1 MQRLTN
7 TKSGTTCPHAHCRPS
22 TCSNPRS
29 IQASIPLLDFNEFVI
44 YIGLL
49 SFTLR
54 SLNVFDSF
62 CDLRSCRASELWF
75 DWGRTAEIRC
85 YGDGL
90 SVSLSLVFVVLLLP
104 RACGIGVL
112 VDLGMIRSTNIY
124 IYISVYLS
132 IYLSYLILSY
142 PILSYPTLPTYLSI
156 YLSVYL
162 SICLSIYLSIYV
174 SIYLSVCLSIYLCI
188 YLSIYLAIYLSS

>member
-142 PILSYPTLPTYLSI
+142 FILSYPILSYPTYLSIYLFVCLSI

-162 SICLSIYLSIYV
+162 SICLSMYL
-174 SIYLSVCLSIYLCI
+174 SIYLSVYLSIYLCI
-188 YLSIYLAIYLSS
+188 YLSI